1 MRGVPQRQS
10 PGDEPS
16 PVPSLRRVAVVNETQ
31 HQLVQD
37 LGVVLDGESTIAR
50 ALREAEVRDRGH
62 HDVELRS
69 AFTVCASCSSS
80 LGKGFDELDAL
91 VEATRPAMD
100 EKQRYGVF
108 RATPLVYEVHAH
120 RLEAFGL
127 EVGGELGILVQL
139 GFRLAPVEGFS
150 PVVRQ
155 PLDVGER
162 GAALPFRLG
171 KLIWEPGLGEAI
183 S

>member
-1 MRGVPQRQS
+1 M
-10 PGDEPS
+10 
-16 PVPSLRRVAVVNETQ
+16 
-31 HQLVQD
+31 
-37 LGVVLDGESTIAR
+37 VLDRESTLTR
-50 ALREAEVRDRGH
+50 ALREAEVRDRGY
-62 HDVELRS
+62 HDVEFGCTL
-69 AFTVCASCSSS
+69 TVCAAFS
-80 LGKGFDELDAL
+80 LGKRLDELDTL
-91 VEATRPAMD
+91 VKATRPAVD

-127 EVGGELGILVQL
+127 EVGGELGIPVQL
-139 GFRLAPVEGFS
+139 GFSSAPVEGFS

-162 GAALPFRLG
+162 GAALPFRVG